1 MKKSLFLAIL
11 LLFLYSSCTE
21 QVDTSSR
28 YVFTNNTVT
37 SYLEK
42 FEQYSEYYR
51 LLGKKPVSSI
61 SGTNL
66 RQLLSARGHYT
77 VFAPTNEAIQ
87 AYLDTL
93 VTQGVIDY
101 PSWDAFTDS
110 TKLDSIERV
119 IVYNSIIDCGDHD
132 DPLHTWDFP
141 TQSGFEM
148 VRANMNDRKLSVY
161 YTSEPNDI
169 LINGLYPIDHKN
181 RDILLLN
188 GVLHQMEQVVAPRS
202 ITANAYLWEI
212 ISEQREGY
220 LVMARAIS
228 ACGLMDTLSAWRD
241 ENYETLY
248 QRGLITNL
256 PNINALGFADG
267 GIATAPRHRLF
278 GFTIF
283 AETDEFWRSQGIDP
297 TDPDLLPKLQKWIQ
311 EQGLYS
317 EDDVFTTGRDYT
329 SPDNLL
335 NLFVTYHILPM
346 RIPSDKLVI
355 HHNESRFSLNN
366 PDKIGMACEELYTT
380 MGKRRLLKLLE
391 SRESD
396 GVYLNSFPKIDNGRR
411 GTYHETGCDPD
422 KRGILVGTPNR
433 EGRYNIRNGIIYPID
448 KLLVYDDATRSNM
461 AKGRIRWDAAAMF
474 PEMMT
479 NDIRLNPLDGAR
491 YNDYAFPA
499 DEVYR
504 YFEGAWNGRSQE
516 LGYRTGGG
524 AFSGFNDYLGDEF
537 QLHGIPDMTMRM
549 PPVPV
554 RGTYELRYGIQA
566 TDSRSMV
573 QCYWGTDPGTLHA
586 EGLPLDT
593 RIGGKIRYTSNGTYP
608 SDIGWE
614 QDTDDDE
621 YNAEID
627 KRMRNKGYM
636 KNVAL
641 MATSTGGGTSQR
653 TGDNTIRRIILRM
666 TLDPDETYYLKF
678 KGVLDDQNKFLFF
691 DFMEYCPKE
700 VYDNPEEPED
710 IW

>member
-1 MKKSLFLAIL
+1 MNLSMMSKKGFVAFLCAASLL
-11 LLFLYSSCTE
+11 SCTE
-21 QVDTSSR
+21 EIDSSMR
-28 YVFTNNTVT
+28 YVFKENTAA

-42 FEQYSEYYR
+42 HDQYSEYVK
-51 LLGKKPVSSI
+51 LLRIVPVSDLSE
-61 SGTNL
+61 TTVL
-66 RQLLSARGHYT
+66 QLLSARGNYT

-87 AYLDTL
+87 DYLDTL
-93 VTQGVIDY
+93 VTQDVI
-101 PSWDAFTDS
+101 PQASWEAFPDS
-110 TKLDSIERV
+110 TTLDSIRKV
-119 IVYNSIIDCGDHD
+119 IVMNSIIDGGDD
-132 DPLHTWDFP
+132 VRFCVGDFP
-141 TQSGFEM
+141 VKSGTDITLP
-148 VRANMNDRKLSVY
+148 NMYDRKVTVTYPDSSV
-161 YTSEPNDI
+161 EVVLVNDC
-169 LINGLYPIDHKN
+169 PIDVRN
-181 RDILLLN
+181 RDIPVLN
-188 GVLHQMEQVVAPRS
+188 GFIHMVSRVIAPS
-202 ITANAYLWEI
+202 NDN
-212 ISEQREGY
+212 
-220 LVMARAIS
+220 MARLMEEILRRQEKGHYVAS
-228 ACGLMDTLSAWRD
+228 LLARACGMLDTLRVVRD
-241 ENYETLY
+241 DTYEMLY
-248 QRGLITNL
+248 QNGKIRDHSNVNG
-256 PNINALGFADG
+256 PKY
-267 GIATAPRHRLF
+267 APKHRYC
-278 GFTIF
+278 GFTYF
-283 AETDEFWRSQGIDP
+283 AETDDFWSNVLGKNY
-297 TDPDLLPKLQKWIQ
+297 TDITVEDVVNYLVENDIYPDAVR
-311 EQGLYS
+311 
-317 EDDVFTTGRDYT
+317 DDNYRDE
-329 SPDNLL
+329 NNIL
-335 NLFVTYHILPM
+335 NRFVTYHFLPFILQPGT
-346 RIPSDKLVI
+346 LVY
-355 HHNESRFSLNN
+355 HRNEMGFRPIDGTRSVV
-366 PDKIGMACEELYTT
+366 MAEFFTT